1 MAKNDSAK
9 GNPAHK
15 RISNSHRK
23 AYRQALWAKQQRRKE
38 LRRRAQAEAAARN
51 KANGFT
57 LWEMARRNRSA

>member
-1 MAKNDSAK
+1 MAKTDSAK

-15 RISNSHRK
+15 RIGNAHRK

-57 LWEMARRNRSA
+57 VWEKARGRA